1 MIIVKKHVSEICVV
15 TCMQK
20 YHYFLAVV
28 FLTTTASFV
37 KAQDSFSGLIKS
49 SPEDATKLLNAYAL
63 PLFRGLGIDQNSGWT
78 NTAKTKSTL
87 KFDVRITA
95 SAAFISANDKTFDVT
110 KIGLSNH
117 VRPANASQT
126 IAPTFGGNKND
137 GPLMNIYDDNGQK
150 VSSFNTPAGVLSVIP
165 APQVQV
171 TVGLIQN
178 TDVTLRAIPKVSAG
192 SDVGSVSMIGVGLK
206 HDIMRDIAGKT
217 ADDLIPFDLAVALG
231 YSHLNLNKSLTVN
244 PDDGAQPKDSH
255 QSTDFS
261 NQHIDGNFNSFMGQ
275 LIVSKKLLA
284 FTPFVAIGYNTTHA
298 NVAAI
303 GNYPVTTGGN
313 LLYSTYTTFTN
324 PVSVSENVVG
334 GARADIGFQL
344 ELGFFRFYASGSLA
358 QYKSVN
364 AGIGFGI

>member
-1 MIIVKKHVSEICVV
+1 MRKH
-15 TCMQK
+15 
-20 YHYFLAVV
+20 YYFLAVA
-28 FLTTTASFV
+28 FLVSSVSAV
-37 KAQDSFSGLIKS
+37 NAQDSFSGLIKS
-49 SPEDATKLLNAYAL
+49 SPADATKLLNAYAL
-63 PLFRGLGIDQNSGWT
+63 PMFRGLGISQNSGWT
-78 NTAKTKSTL
+78 NTAKTKKTL

-95 SAAFISANDKTFDVT
+95 SASFISTNDKTFDVT

-117 VRPANASQT
+117 VRPADASQT
-126 IAPTFGGNKND
+126 IAPTFGGRKND

-178 TDVTLRAIPKVSAG
+178 TDITIRAIPKVSVG

-217 ADDLIPFDLAVALG
+217 ADDLIPFDLSVALG
-231 YSHLNLNKSLTVN
+231 YSHLNLNKTLSVN
-244 PDDGAQPKDSH
+244 PDNGAQPKDSH

-261 NQHIDGNFNSFMGQ
+261 NQHIEGNFNSFMGEV
-275 LIVSKKLLA
+275 IISKKLLV
-284 FTPFVAIGYNTTHA
+284 FTPFLAVGYNTTHA
-298 NVAAI
+298 GVAAL
-303 GNYPVTTGGN
+303 GNYPVTTGGT
-313 LLYSTYTTFTN
+313 LLNNTYTTFTN
-324 PVSVSENVVG
+324 PVSISESVVS

-344 ELGFFRFYASGSLA
+344 DLGFFRFYASGSLA

>member
-1 MIIVKKHVSEICVV
+1 MEIRVMMVMKKYYYLLAIVFFTGI
-15 TCMQK
+15 TI
-20 YHYFLAVV
+20 A
-28 FLTTTASFV
+28 AN
-37 KAQDSFSGLIKS
+37 AQDSFSGLIKS

-63 PLFRGLGIDQNSGWT
+63 PMFRGLGIDQNSGWT
-78 NTAKTKSTL
+78 NTAKTKGTL

-95 SAAFISANDKTFDVT
+95 SATFISGSDKTFDVT

-126 IAPTFGGNKND
+126 IAPTFGGSKND

-150 VSSFNTPAGVLSVIP
+150 VGSFNTLAGVLSVIP
-165 APQVQV
+165 APQLQV

-178 TDVTLRAIPKVSAG
+178 MDITLRAIPKVSAG

-217 ADDLIPFDLAVALG
+217 ADELIPFDLSVALG
-231 YSHLNLNKSLTVN
+231 YSHLNLTKALTVN
-244 PDDGAQPKDSH
+244 PDEGAQPKDSH

-275 LIVSKKLLA
+275 VIISKKLLA
-284 FTPFVAIGYNTTHA
+284 FTPFVAVGYNTTHA
-298 NVAAI
+298 NVTAV

-364 AGIGFGI
+364 TGIGFGI